1 MERGIENEI
10 AKHVLSGDFTDGDTA
25 GVDRVDGKLTSAKHV
40 VVGQKAS
47 A

>member
-1 MERGIENEI
+1 VERHTENEI

-25 GVDRVDGKLTSAKHV
+25 GVARVDGKLTSAKHV
-40 VVGQKAS
+40 EVGPKAS